1 MTDKIAHIVVAGGG
15 VAGWTAAGMLA
26 RSLVGK
32 ACKITLVEHA
42 SVVNDALVQPLTS
55 ASSTVHKMLGLK
67 EADIILHA
75 NATYQLGS
83 RYIDW
88 SQGVFHHTPNSYG
101 AMLEGMSTADLLTK
115 FKRPGQPLIVE
126 NYSLAAQAMRANK
139 FAHPRPPSNAQPQPM
154 FAPYSYG
161 LHVETAPYLAL
172 IKERV
177 APLIHV
183 VNADVTSVQTHEHNG
198 FIKSVET
205 SSDESISADF
215 FIDATPN
222 ALLTAQVADG
232 VFTDLS
238 AQLGCDCCIST
249 FVSPDHVDKNRAQ
262 SPSTTMQT
270 HGFGWSRT
278 LPLQN
283 KVLIEFYYSSK
294 ELTYDDAVQRFIYGE
309 NLSPSA
315 DITFKQYAMGR
326 QSTFWSAN
334 CLAVGEA
341 AGFIENLSVPIVH
354 LVQSSLLRFMDF
366 YPTGFQ
372 QSLCDEFNAITLQEY
387 DRLMDFNT
395 AHYYVAKE
403 RDTAFWLRVKA
414 QPLLNSLEHKLSL
427 FEARGRF
434 PFYERETFS
443 KDTWMS
449 FLLGHQVLPKQY
461 DPLLD
466 TKDVEQ
472 MKLIYQKIQHTAQ
485 SIVQGMPS
493 HIAYVKEYLNA
504 YKRHS
509 KAASQRAE
517 NA

>member
-1 MTDKIAHIVVAGGG
+1 MTDKIGHIVVAGGG
-15 VAGWTAAGMLA
+15 VVGWTAAGMLA

-32 ACKITLVEHA
+32 ACKITLIEN
-42 SVVNDALVQPLTS
+42 SRSVNDALAQPLSS
-55 ASSTVHKMLGLK
+55 ASSAVHKMLGLK

-75 NATYQLGS
+75 NATYQLGC
-83 RYIDW
+83 RYVDW
-88 SQGVFHHTPNSYG
+88 SRGVFHHTPNSYG

-115 FKRPGQPLIVE
+115 FKRPDQPLIVE

-139 FAHPRPPSNAQPQPM
+139 FAHPRPPSSTQPQPM

-161 LHVETAPYLAL
+161 LHVETAPYLQL
-172 IKERV
+172 IKDRV
-177 APLIHV
+177 TPLIDV
-183 VNADVTSVQTHEHNG
+183 VDADITSVQTHEHNG
-198 FIKSVET
+198 FIKNVET
-205 SSDESISADF
+205 SNSMNIDADF
-215 FIDATPN
+215 FIDATPS

-249 FVSPDHVDKNRAQ
+249 FVPPEHVDETRAQ
-262 SPSTTMQT
+262 SPSTTMQA
-270 HGFGWSRT
+270 HDFGWSRT

-283 KVLIEFYYSSK
+283 KVLVEFYYSSK
-294 ELTYDDAVQRFIYGE
+294 ELSYDDAVQRFIYGE

-315 DITFKQYAMGR
+315 EITFKQYAMGR

-334 CLAVGEA
+334 CLSVGEA

-366 YPTGFQ
+366 YPSGFQ

-403 RDTAFWLRVKA
+403 RESAFWLRVKT
-414 QPLLNSLEHKLSL
+414 QPLLCSLEHKLAL
-427 FEARGRF
+427 FEARGRL

-443 KDTWMS
+443 KDTWVS

-466 TKDVEQ
+466 TKDVEK

-485 SIVQGMPS
+485 AIVQSMPN
-493 HIAYVKEYLNA
+493 HIAYIEQYLKA
-504 YKRHS
+504 YEQHS
-509 KAASQRAE
+509 KTANKGAAHA
-517 NA
+517 